1 MGISPQD
8 TSPQDTGP
16 QDAGHGT
23 ILIVEDDPLVRVVLA
38 AAIEDADF
46 DVTIAESADEA
57 LRQLSSGLM
66 PRAVV
71 TDIEMAGSLDGLGLA
86 RWLSER
92 RAGIGILVV
101 SGRQAPGV
109 GDLPG
114 GVRFCP
120 TLCPGPAPGRDPCRH
135 RDAGPGRMNADSRS
149 SRPGRLRGAA

>member
-8 TSPQDTGP
+8 TSPQDT
-16 QDAGHGT
+16 GHGT

-114 GVRFCP
+114 GVRFLAKP
-120 TLCPGPAPGRDPCRH
+120 FALGRLLDAIH
-135 RDAGPGRMNADSRS
+135 AAIRDAGPGRMNADSRS
-149 SRPGRLRGAA
+149 VEARAA

>member
-1 MGISPQD
+1 MGIGSPQD
-8 TSPQDTGP
+8 TSPQDS
-16 QDAGHGT
+16 GHGT

-38 AAIEDADF
+38 AAVEDAGF
-46 DVTIAESADEA
+46 DVTIAESADDA

-101 SGRQAPGV
+101 SGRQAPGA

-114 GVRFCP
+114 GVRFLAKP
-120 TLCPGPAPGRDPCRH
+120 FALGRLLDAIH
-135 RDAGPGRMNADSRS
+135 AAIRDAGPGRMNADSRS
-149 SRPGRLRGAA
+149 VEARAA